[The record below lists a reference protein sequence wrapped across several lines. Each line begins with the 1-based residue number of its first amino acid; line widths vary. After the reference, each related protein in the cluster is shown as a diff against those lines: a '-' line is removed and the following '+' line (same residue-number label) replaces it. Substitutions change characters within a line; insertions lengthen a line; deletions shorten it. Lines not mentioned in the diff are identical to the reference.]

1 MTKQPKNIIRDT
13 RWWLVNYDDEDK
25 WWLPNY
31 NCRHEWGKFKWVMY
45 YLERLYL
52 SCNYLQ
58 EEVIIT
64 DHLMLHYIWQELN
77 DL

>member
-1 MTKQPKNIIRDT
+1 
-13 RWWLVNYDDEDK
+13 
-25 WWLPNY
+25 LPNY